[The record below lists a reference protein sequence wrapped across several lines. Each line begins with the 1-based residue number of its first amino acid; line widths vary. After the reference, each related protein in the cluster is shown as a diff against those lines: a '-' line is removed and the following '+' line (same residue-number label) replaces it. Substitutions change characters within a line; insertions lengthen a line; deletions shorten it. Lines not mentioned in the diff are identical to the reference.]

1 MKPKSVVVYLVLGVV
16 GAVVIVGLLSGFIS
30 LGNIAAN
37 FLSFVLTIIV
47 ISVLAVIGAL
57 FIGMAVSHYI
67 TERRGFTPF
76 EEEMLRMKVEVEDIK
91 QRVERIEKTVESIA
105 EMMGDG
111 RERK

>member
-1 MKPKSVVVYLVLGVV
+1 MKPKNAVFYLVLGVV
-16 GAVVIVGLLSGFIS
+16 AAVVIVGLMSGFIS
-30 LGNIAAN
+30 LGSIAAN

-67 TERRGFTPF
+67 TEKRGFTPF

-91 QRVERIEKTVESIA
+91 QRVEKIEEFVEVIA
-105 EMMGDG
+105 DRVGAGKE
-111 RERK
+111 KK